1 MQTLMRMTSDDPECI
16 TRHLNVFFAQGGDG
30 YVRSGGPGNR
40 DMELTA
46 WIREAAGNIRAEIYA
61 EDNECLCDELYDNL
75 MYGIEEP
82 EGVVAYLY
90 LAALQAIEMR
100 GRLKKI
106 EDILGDTYDLDRL
119 RELVQADREG
129 RCVVLPC
136 KGWLEIV
143 FGEQEVFYGIDHD
156 YAENPVRGISVDS
169 SDRCTWYNG
178 WKTVVL
184 KGYDENGL
192 DWEFS
197 PEDIGK
203 TVFLSREDAEKAL
216 EEMEGNGNG

>member
-1 MQTLMRMTSDDPECI
+1 MTI
-16 TRHLNVFFAQGGDG
+16 
-30 YVRSGGPGNR
+30 R
-40 DMELTA
+40 DAIDRLEVLCVLDAPSLRTA
-46 WIREAAGNIRAEIYA
+46 VDMAKDALREV
-61 EDNECLCDELYDNL
+61 DEL
-75 MYGIEEP
+75 G
-82 EGVVAYLY
+82 G
-90 LAALQAIEMR
+90 
-100 GRLKKI
+100 
-106 EDILGDTYDLDRL
+106 LDRL
-119 RELVQADREG
+119 RELVQADKEG
-129 RCVVLPC
+129 RGVVLPC

-156 YAENPVRGISVDS
+156 YAENPVREISVDS

-216 EEMEGNGNG
+216 E

>member
-129 RCVVLPC
+129 RCVVLPMVEREC
-136 KGWLEIV
+136 VAKFRDDLKDV
-143 FGEQEVFYGIDHD
+143 FSEWSYEDASVGLLGMNESEKQL
-156 YAENPVRGISVDS
+156 AEAIITAMEMEEN
-169 SDRCTWYNG
+169 
-178 WKTVVL
+178 
-184 KGYDENGL
+184 ENG
-192 DWEFS
+192 
-197 PEDIGK
+197 
-203 TVFLSREDAEKAL
+203 
-216 EEMEGNGNG
+216 

>member
-1 MQTLMRMTSDDPECI
+1 MNVQTLMRMTSDDPECI

-129 RCVVLPC
+129 RAHILPSPRENTCGKCGNFTRTPGCGYGECTLRPGLRPYQSRAKC
-136 KGWLEIV
+136 KR
-143 FGEQEVFYGIDHD
+143 Y
-156 YAENPVRGISVDS
+156 
-169 SDRCTWYNG
+169 T
-178 WKTVVL
+178 
-184 KGYDENGL
+184 
-192 DWEFS
+192 
-197 PEDIGK
+197 
-203 TVFLSREDAEKAL
+203 EKAL
-216 EEMEGNGNG
+216 E